1 MIRRILTVALREF
14 KEHSRQPW
22 MIFTMSSLLML
33 IIIGVMST
41 LWMLNG
47 VVGQP
52 IGRAVLEGNLRQFG
66 LDVGLEGVVS
76 LVIET
81 FHFLCFSQLLGM
93 TAVLAGHSVIH
104 DRQCQTLPFLLLAP
118 LRRGELLAGKVL
130 GAILMPL
137 LLYVGLGGTAA
148 MAISTWEV
156 AAPFANKLPFSG
168 GWVVAFFFGGPLWA
182 LFVGTVC
189 AIMSSLARDVRTAQQ
204 AAWFFVFFST
214 LAFGLPLGMMIT
226 FGAVFQLIVAA
237 GGLGAFLTAVILG
250 SLVISRDLGR

>member
-1 MIRRILTVALREF
+1 MISRVLTVAFREF

-22 MIFTMSSLLML
+22 MIFTMASLLIL
-33 IIIGVMST
+33 IIVGVLST

-47 VVGQP
+47 VVGRP
-52 IGRAVLEGNLRQFG
+52 IGRAILEGNLKQFG
-66 LDVGLEGVVS
+66 LNLGLDGMVS
-76 LVIET
+76 MVIET

-130 GAILMPL
+130 GAIMMPL
-137 LLYVGLGGTAA
+137 LLYVVLGGIAA
-148 MAISTWEV
+148 ITISTWEV
-156 AAPFANKLPFSG
+156 AEPFGNKLPFSG
-168 GWVVAFFFGGPLWA
+168 GWMVAFLLGGPSWA

-204 AAWFFVFFST
+204 AAWFFVFFAT

-226 FGAVFQLIVAA
+226 FGPVFQLMVA
-237 GGLGAFLTAVILG
+237 GGGLLAFLNAVMFG